1 MDVTKIKNIA
11 MKVVPIAVL
20 VFFILLPLHELIGFL
35 TELEFSIYSDKAV
48 SILQALLAIGAVVSV
63 FIFKPKFVLYERL
76 CLMLAF
82 PLSII
87 NAFSF
92 IDSEWGGAIILAII
106 SCGCIFAI
114 YLRFLPDSVLK
125 AISAIIAV
133 LLTII
138 LCIVFIW
145 NLVSGVISDRKLD
158 DKYESLNKTYVAE
171 VFIEESLIST
181 KTVVVIRPAEAEFGA
196 ILGSFS
202 APEMIVFEGE
212 AHDAETI
219 MINWLDD
226 ETVVINGDA
235 YKINIE

>member
-1 MDVTKIKNIA
+1 MDATKIKNIA

-20 VFFILLPLHELIGFL
+20 VFFMLLPLYELVGFL
-35 TELEFSIYSDKAV
+35 TELEFSLYSEKAI
-48 SILQALLAIGAVVSV
+48 SILQTLLAIGAVVSV
-63 FIFKPKFVLYERL
+63 LIFKPKFVFYERL
-76 CLMLAF
+76 CLLFAF

-87 NAFSF
+87 NVFSF
-92 IDSEWGGAIILAII
+92 IDGEWSGAVILAII
-106 SCGCIFAI
+106 SCGCIFTI

-133 LLTII
+133 LLTIVV
-138 LCIVFIW
+138 CIVFIW
-145 NLVSGVISDRKLD
+145 SLISGVISDRKLD

-171 VFIEESLIST
+171 VFVEESLIST
-181 KTVVVIRPAEAEFGA
+181 KTVVVIRPTEAEFGA
-196 ILGSFS
+196 MLGSFS
-202 APEMIVFEGE
+202 APEMVVFEGE

-226 ETVVINGDA
+226 ETVIINGDA

>member
-11 MKVVPIAVL
+11 MKVVPVAVL
-20 VFFILLPLHELIGFL
+20 VFFMTLPLYELIGFL
-35 TELEFSIYSDKAV
+35 TELEFSLYSEKAI

-63 FIFKPKFVLYERL
+63 FIFKPRFVLYEKL
-76 CLMLAF
+76 CLLFAF

-87 NAFSF
+87 NVFSF
-92 IDSEWGGAIILAII
+92 IDGEWGGAVILAII

-114 YLRFLPDSVLK
+114 YLRFLPDSVAK
-125 AISAIIAV
+125 AISAIVAV
-133 LLTII
+133 LLAIVV
-138 LCIVFIW
+138 CIVFIW

-158 DKYESLNKTYVAE
+158 DKYESLNKTFVAE

-181 KTVVVIRPAEAEFGA
+181 KTVVTVRPSEAEFGA
-196 ILGSFS
+196 IIGCFS

-212 AHDAETI
+212 AHAAETI

-226 ETVVINGDA
+226 ETVIINGDA

>member
-11 MKVVPIAVL
+11 MKVVPVAVL
-20 VFFILLPLHELIGFL
+20 VFFMTLPLYELIGFL
-35 TELEFSIYSDKAV
+35 TELEFSLYSEKAI

-63 FIFKPKFVLYERL
+63 FIFKPRFVLYEKL
-76 CLMLAF
+76 CLLFAF

-87 NAFSF
+87 NVFSF
-92 IDSEWGGAIILAII
+92 IDGEWGGAVILAII
-106 SCGCIFAI
+106 SCGCILAI
-114 YLRFLPDSVLK
+114 YLRFLPDSVAK
-125 AISAIIAV
+125 AISAIVAV
-133 LLTII
+133 LLAIVV
-138 LCIVFIW
+138 CIVFIW

-158 DKYESLNKTYVAE
+158 DKYESLNKTFVAE

-181 KTVVVIRPAEAEFGA
+181 KTVVTVRPSEAEFGA
-196 ILGSFS
+196 IIGSFS

-212 AHDAETI
+212 AHAAETI

-226 ETVVINGDA
+226 ETVIINGDA